1 MEMDTESRNN
11 LPLWFRPGRR
21 IPVGD
26 GQQKT
31 GGVNMMTSKQI
42 RQAFIDFFVQR
53 GHTHVPS
60 ASSVPT
66 DDPTLMFTNAG
77 MNQFKDVFLGVGS
90 RPYSRAVDTQK
101 CIRVSGKHND
111 LEEVGRDGY
120 HHTFFE
126 MLGNWSFG
134 DYFKK
139 EAIAWAWELLTGVY
153 GIDKTRLHVTV
164 FGGDEA
170 EGLAADD
177 EAAELWR
184 TVTDIA
190 PSHIHRGSKKDN
202 FWEMGTT
209 GPCGP
214 CSEIHID
221 FTPDK
226 SGAALVN
233 AGDARV
239 MEVWNLVFMQ
249 FNRGTDGKLTPLPAR
264 HIDTGMGFE
273 RLCRVLQGV
282 QSNYD
287 TDVFT
292 PIMDHIAQLTGQKY
306 TAGFDSHVDTA
317 FRVIADHIRMLTISI
332 TDGARPSNDG
342 RGYVLRRILR
352 RAARFGRQYLNTT
365 EPFIYKLVPTVAD
378 VLGGAFPDVQQAVQ
392 RVSDIVRDEEASFG
406 RTLDRGMKLFFD
418 AVETTK
424 TANARLI
431 SGSVAFRLYD
441 EAGFPVDL
449 TRQMAEENGLGVDEA
464 EFERL
469 MQEKKQKDR
478 AATKGKMAAMQAFD
492 VQLPPTDDRDK
503 WSKLVSEGKV
513 LGWTL
518 EGKFVTQGRL
528 DETKGQVGLVLDRTC
543 FYAEAGGQIGDIGTI
558 TSSTGTFE
566 VVDTIKMGDA
576 VVHVGKV
583 GDGYIE
589 PGQSCELQI
598 EGIRQ
603 QTARHHTATH
613 LLHWALRKV
622 LGEHVEQKG
631 SLVEPER
638 LRFDFDHPQALTT
651 QEIAEIERLVNE
663 KIYQDL
669 PVQWCEM
676 PIDDAKKLPGLRALF
691 GEKYGETVR
700 VVEVGEG
707 FSRELCGGTH
717 LERTGQ
723 AGPFVIV
730 SEEAVGKGVRRVTA
744 LAGEAAVTHIQKTR
758 DVLSQVT
765 SELRCAPEDVPA
777 RLKSLQEQVQTL
789 RKQLAK
795 GASQDLKG
803 ATEQLLNSADKV
815 DGAAVIVGELPNADP
830 ARLRES
836 LDVMRNKAGSAAIL
850 VGVKGDEGKVVLL
863 SAMTDDLIT
872 KGLHAGNVVKLAA
885 GIVGGRGGGK
895 PDMAQAGGNLPD
907 KLADALAAGRSEI
920 LQKLSAGK

>member
-1 MEMDTESRNN
+1 
-11 LPLWFRPGRR
+11 
-21 IPVGD
+21 
-26 GQQKT
+26 
-31 GGVNMMTSKQI
+31 MMTSKQI

-53 GHTHVPS
+53 SHTYVPS

-77 MNQFKDVFLGVGS
+77 MNQFKDVFLGIGS
-90 RPYSRAVDTQK
+90 RPYTRAVDTQK

-134 DYFKK
+134 DYFKQ
-139 EAIAWAWELLTGVY
+139 EAIAWAWELFTKVY
-153 GIDKTRLHVTV
+153 GFEKDRLHATV
-164 FGGDEA
+164 FVGDEA
-170 EGLAADD
+170 EGLEPDE
-177 EAAELWR
+177 EAANLWR
-184 TVTDIA
+184 TLTDID
-190 PSHIHRGSKKDN
+190 PSHIHWGSKKDN
-202 FWEMGTT
+202 FWEMGAT

-214 CSEIHID
+214 NSEIHID
-221 FTPDK
+221 LTPDK
-226 SGAALVN
+226 SGKDLVN
-233 AGDARV
+233 KGDPRV
-239 MEVWNLVFMQ
+239 MELWNLVFMQ
-249 FNRGTDGKLTPLPAR
+249 FNRGADGKLTPLPAK
-264 HIDTGMGFE
+264 HIDTGAGFE
-273 RLCRVLQGV
+273 RICRVMQGV

-292 PIMDHIAQLTGQKY
+292 PIMDQIAQLTGQKY
-306 TAGFDSHVDTA
+306 TASFESIVDTA

-378 VLGGAFPDVQQAVQ
+378 VLGGAFPDVKQAVN

-424 TANARLI
+424 AANARLI
-431 SGSVAFRLYD
+431 PGSVAFRLYD

-464 EFERL
+464 EFDRL

-478 AATKGKMAAMQAFD
+478 AATKGKMAGIQAFD
-492 VQLPPTDDRDK
+492 VQLPPTNDRDK

-513 LGWTL
+513 LGWTFG
-518 EGKFVTQGRL
+518 GKFVTQGQL

-543 FYAEAGGQIGDIGTI
+543 FYAEAGGQVGDIGTI
-558 TSSTGTFE
+558 TSSSGTFE
-566 VVDTIKMGDA
+566 VDDTVKMGDA
-576 VVHVGKV
+576 VVHLGKV
-583 GDGYIE
+583 GDGRLE
-589 PGQSCELQI
+589 VGQLCELQV

-631 SLVEPER
+631 SLVDPER
-638 LRFDFDHPQALTT
+638 LRFDLDHPQALTAA
-651 QEIAEIERLVNE
+651 EIAEIERLVNE
-663 KIYQDL
+663 KIYQDF

-676 PIDDAKKLPGLRALF
+676 AIAEAKQLPGLRALF

-730 SEEAVGKGVRRVTA
+730 SEEAVGKGVRRITA
-744 LAGEAAVTHIQKTR
+744 LAGEAAVLHIQKTR
-758 DVLSQVT
+758 DVVSQVA
-765 SELRCAPEDVPA
+765 SELRCSPEDVPA
-777 RLKSLQEQVQTL
+777 RLKSLQEQAQTL

-803 ATEQLLNSADKV
+803 ATEDLIGGAERVN
-815 DGAAVIVGELPNADP
+815 GAAVIVGELPNADP
-830 ARLRES
+830 ARLREV
-836 LDVMRNKAGSAAIL
+836 LDVMRNKATSAAIL

-863 SAMTDDLIT
+863 SAMTDDLVK
-872 KGLHAGNVVKLAA
+872 KGLHAGNVVKMAA

-895 PDMAQAGGNLPD
+895 PDMAQAGGNLPE
-907 KLADALAAGRSEI
+907 KLGEALAAGKAEI
-920 LQKLSAGK
+920 MEKLAAGN